1 MCVYMFVCK
10 INILMCVDSGKLVVF
25 VFVLIFVV
33 VLRIVLEKCVWD
45 DCVGKNQFTYE
56 SR

>member
-1 MCVYMFVCK
+1 
-10 INILMCVDSGKLVVF
+10 MCVDSGKLVVF